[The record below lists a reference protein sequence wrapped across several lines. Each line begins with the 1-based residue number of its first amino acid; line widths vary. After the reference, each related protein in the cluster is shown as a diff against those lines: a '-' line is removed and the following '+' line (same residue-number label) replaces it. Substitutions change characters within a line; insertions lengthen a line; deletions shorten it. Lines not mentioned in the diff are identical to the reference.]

1 VTATQPGTTLTPS
14 PRGTTPSAGTVVPE
28 PSQDRNSPD
37 EIGPPTV
44 PETPDLPDGGGLIPD
59 DTTGSIFDS
68 PTNVFDG

>member
-1 VTATQPGTTLTPS
+1 VTATPPGTSLTPS
-14 PRGTTPSAGTVVPE
+14 SRGTTPSAGTVVPE